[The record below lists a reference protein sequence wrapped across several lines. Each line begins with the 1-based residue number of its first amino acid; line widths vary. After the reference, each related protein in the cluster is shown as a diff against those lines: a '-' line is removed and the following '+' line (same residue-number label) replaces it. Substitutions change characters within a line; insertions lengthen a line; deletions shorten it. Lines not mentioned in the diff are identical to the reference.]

1 DAYAPFFPKTAGS
14 GSSTTY
20 ACDAAWSATGDRV
33 CFVGGAWYDAAFCGV
48 FALTVDIA
56 VGDSRAD
63 FGARLQVLDKNPA
76 TL

>member
-1 DAYAPFFPKTAGS
+1 GS

-33 CFVGGAWYDAAFCGV
+33 CLVGGHWDDAALCGV
-48 FALTVDIA
+48 FALAVHDA
-56 VGDSRAD
+56 VGLSSA
-63 FGARLQVLDKNPA
+63 FIGARLQVLDKNPA